1 MSKKTVN
8 LAKLTIKQDIIL
20 KNRKRNNFL
29 LSSRRSG
36 KTTFCERLAAEEA
49 IKYPNRRV
57 AWSAPTW
64 KLMIETFERH
74 KSTLLSIIKRINRED
89 RRIELINGSV
99 IEYWSSDDP
108 SAGRGRKYHIWISDE
123 TQRQRKLNEFIK
135 ASVRPCLADY
145 RGELWILGTPNG
157 VGSDFHELWLECE
170 NSEKENPGTWNFA
183 KIALEDNPYIHPDEI
198 KQMRQDMGF
207 TVSRQEIDAEWV
219 KIDGI
224 APLIHKLAWDDLYE
238 VSDKRRSQKVMVVDG
253 SLSGDTT
260 SIIGVWKDLITNE
273 YYVDYED
280 IHVFDPQVTEH
291 MMDGQIDFAVVE
303 NVLMHMWETNRFM
316 ALGYDPYQMVS
327 LAQRL
332 KRRGVRTIEF
342 TQNAQRIKAD
352 SYLRQVLNDGL
363 LHHPDHPELNEHVLN
378 ATIKYSPQNTIRIV
392 KSQKSKRIDLS
403 VCLSMAVYLL
413 NTMHPSSI
421 TEYSAA
427 VGNIRQEN
435 IVILNQPTINI
446 VGNQNPFD
454 FMKNFGGR

>member
-1 MSKKTVN
+1 MAKATVT
-8 LAKLTIKQDIIL
+8 LAKLTDKQDRIL

-29 LSSRRSG
+29 LLSRRWG
-36 KTTFCERLAAEEA
+36 KTTFCERLAVDEC
-49 IKYPNRRV
+49 IKHPNYRV

-74 KSTLLSIIKRINRED
+74 KNTLLAIIKRINRED

-123 TQRQRKLNEFIK
+123 TQRQRKLNDFIK

-157 VGSDFHELWLECE
+157 VGSEFHDFYLECE
-170 NSEKENPGTWNFA
+170 NAEKERPGTWNFA
-183 KIALEDNPYIHPDEI
+183 KGSLTDNPYIHPDEI
-198 KQMRQDMGF
+198 AQMRRDMGF

-224 APLIHKLAWDDLYE
+224 APLIHKLAWDELFE
-238 VSDKRRSQKVMVVDG
+238 VSNLRRTQKVMVVDG

-260 SIIGVWKDLITNE
+260 GIVGVWKDLVTGE

-280 IHVFDPQVTEH
+280 IHVFSPENDSDT
-291 MMDGQIDFAVVE
+291 MDGQIDYGIVE
-303 NVLMHMWETNRFM
+303 TVLMRLWETNRFM

-363 LHHPDHPELNEHVLN
+363 LHHPDHPDLNEHVLN
-378 ATIKYSPQNTIRIV
+378 ATIKYNPQGNIRIV
-392 KSQKSKRIDLS
+392 KGQKDKRIDLS

-421 TEYSAA
+421 SEYSPS
-427 VGNIRQEN
+427 VGDIRQES

-446 VGNQNPFD
+446 VGNQNPFSD
-454 FMKNFGGR
+454 FRNFGGR